1 MKDYRRYHY
10 DENKLIDYGFKKQGH
25 NYIYKKDLLDG
36 DFRIEVIIN
45 DILEAKVYDS
55 DTDEE
60 YTNIHL
66 VGKQGKFVQQVKH
79 AYEECIEDVLNHCF
93 VYDYFIFPQSKRL
106 VQKSIMFF
114 QIILSRMVIHL
125 CLEIM
130 ISGLDLLCIQI
141 ILSF

>member
-10 DENKLIDYGFKKQGH
+10 DENKLIDYGFKKQGY

-66 VGKQGKFVQQVKH
+66 VGKQGKFVQKVRQAGASINLVPVK
-79 AYEECIEDVLNHCF
+79 
-93 VYDYFIFPQSKRL
+93 
-106 VQKSIMFF
+106 
-114 QIILSRMVIHL
+114 
-125 CLEIM
+125 
-130 ISGLDLLCIQI
+130 
-141 ILSF
+141 